1 MVGEARDSLDP
12 QPDPHGGK
20 RGRAGGD
27 GTCRAVAAIAGE
39 GRGDVICG
47 AATETKEGR
56 NGAGR
61 GREAASGAARG
72 ARRVGRG

>member
-12 QPDPHGGK
+12 QLD
-20 RGRAGGD
+20 
-27 GTCRAVAAIAGE
+27 AVVATAGE
-39 GRGDVICG
+39 GRGDVIYG

-72 ARRVGRG
+72 E

>member
-12 QPDPHGGK
+12 QLDPPL

-27 GTCRAVAAIAGE
+27 GTCRAVAVVATAGE

-72 ARRVGRG
+72 E